1 MNTKCKLLSASILII
16 SLFQLYFQY
25 SSMMT
30 PRDKKFYE
38 KDSRNNVINI
48 IIFSKNYDFNFK
60 KLEET
65 FDDNALMRIN
75 LLKNYTLKAFEKI
88 EEKSENKYDFKI
100 LMLFYLLAYDLI
112 YIILL
117 YIFFFQGFKAGI
129 VKIIIQIFKL
139 YSVGKRIKNWN
150 RDICICEIILNN
162 FKNSGGD
169 FSPRKDSKF
178 SISCLIL

>member
-60 KLEET
+60 KIEEN

-112 YIILL
+112 YIIFL

-139 YSVGKRIKNWN
+139 YSVGKRINSN
-150 RDICICEIILNN
+150 PDICICEVILN
-162 FKNSGGD
+162 FFENS
-169 FSPRKDSKF
+169 R
-178 SISCLIL
+178 LRNW

>member
-30 PRDKKFYE
+30 PRDKKFYS

-48 IIFSKNYDFNFK
+48 IIFSKNYDFNFE

-75 LLKNYTLKAFEKI
+75 LLKNYTL
-88 EEKSENKYDFKI
+88 S
-100 LMLFYLLAYDLI
+100 
-112 YIILL
+112 
-117 YIFFFQGFKAGI
+117 
-129 VKIIIQIFKL
+129 
-139 YSVGKRIKNWN
+139 
-150 RDICICEIILNN
+150 
-162 FKNSGGD
+162 NSGKEAMEFESLKTYSHETLKPSRYGLLH
-169 FSPRKDSKF
+169 PAPQ
-178 SISCLIL
+178 